1 MKRLLDLFRAAKPAT
16 ASLAKERLQII
27 ISHERANLNSPD
39 YLQQMKERIM
49 AVIREYVEV
58 DEDQVKVHLEKDND
72 CSILELNVTL
82 PEHPKHP
89 PVKKSEPTEKP

>member
-1 MKRLLDLFRAAKPAT
+1 MKRLLELFRASKPAT

-27 ISHERANLNSPD
+27 ISHERANQNGPD
-39 YLQQMKERIM
+39 YLQPMKERIM
-49 AVIREYVEV
+49 AVIREYIEI

-82 PEHPKHP
+82 PENPKPKIP
-89 PVKKSEPTEKP
+89 PSTKPS